1 MVRVPQNGLRFALYS
16 QVRSTVLLALNFA
29 LPNKTSLN
37 IAACSLVD
45 TSYRG
50 LKIIDLLKNF
60 FCHFVKELT
69 RNKNV
74 YRVAVPDSMTVL
86 LAGEEESFG
95 AGGSRRPDSRGS
107 RHGAF

>member
-16 QVRSTVLLALNFA
+16 QVRSTVLLAFNFA

-60 FCHFVKELT
+60 FCHLVKELT
-69 RNKNV
+69 RKNV

-95 AGGSRRPDSRGS
+95 AGGSRRPHPRGS